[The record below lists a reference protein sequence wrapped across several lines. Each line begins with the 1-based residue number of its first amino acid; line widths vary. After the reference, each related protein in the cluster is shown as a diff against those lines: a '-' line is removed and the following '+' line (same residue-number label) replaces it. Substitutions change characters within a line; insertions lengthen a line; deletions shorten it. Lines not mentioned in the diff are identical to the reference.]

1 MKNRRYDCAG
11 VDEETATIRVDGGFH
26 LDETPRIQT
35 ADCMGR
41 LQKTFSLERTAV
53 RRYRIVDNGDFVGVK
68 NFTPTIVEKS
78 ATCPVW
84 FNVKG
89 HNNAPLSRDRY
100 CHCRSLSVDTSAPD
114 LLSLVSAIVGSH
126 AENDGNPQTTL
137 TMSINPSAD
146 AGVSVAME
154 LHGIEDDAV
163 KGKRYRGTAVR
174 KKEAGDLPNLSR
186 NIYAPE
192 ARAGQ
197 WPKEECD

>member
-1 MKNRRYDCAG
+1 MSVSSPKTMRRS
-11 VDEETATIRVDGGFH
+11 VATDAATGYLCRSTH
-26 LDETPRIQT
+26 Q
-35 ADCMGR
+35 R
-41 LQKTFSLERTAV
+41 LT
-53 RRYRIVDNGDFVGVK
+53 
-68 NFTPTIVEKS
+68 
-78 ATCPVW
+78 
-84 FNVKG
+84 
-89 HNNAPLSRDRY
+89 Y
-100 CHCRSLSVDTSAPD
+100 CHWYRRLSAVTRK
-114 LLSLVSAIVGSH
+114 
-126 AENDGNPQTTL
+126 TL